1 MKQWM
6 VMAVSALTGMV
17 LALEMP
23 PVFSDNMVLQR
34 DVPVRVWGSAD
45 AGSDITVDF
54 AGKKTTGKAGG
65 DGQWRVELPAQAAN
79 KEAQILTVGDGKD
92 TKSFQNI
99 LIGDVWLCIGQSNM
113 QFGLSGMIGGKE
125 LKATAAED
133 GKYVRLLSLPRVWS
147 AEPQKKLNTEWKV
160 CSPETVS
167 GFSAVG
173 YLVGL
178 KLNREL
184 GVPIGLINGSWGG
197 SRIEAWTTQAAL
209 HQTPGLEEVAKTVD
223 GQVGEMRAK
232 EPERKD
238 KQRLPTVLFNAMIN
252 PLAPFAVRGMLY
264 YQGEDNH
271 YEGDIYE
278 QKLQALAL
286 TWRTAFENADL
297 PIYVVGIPPYKY
309 DLKYPY
315 RLPVFTAAQLRFT
328 QKDKNAGF
336 IVTTDCGN
344 AEDIHPTD
352 KVPLASRLGNLV
364 LYKEYQKGEN
374 TVFSPLFQKVELK
387 NNVAVVSFERPN
399 GLKTADGQAP
409 TFFEVAGADGN
420 FVAAEA
426 KIVGDKVEVSAPG
439 LAEVK
444 FVRFGWYNTAA
455 PNLVNRAGV
464 PVAPFTTAK

>member
-1 MKQWM
+1 MKKWM
-6 VMAVSALTGMV
+6 VMALSALTGMV
-17 LALEMP
+17 WALEMP

-45 AGSDITVDF
+45 PMSDVSVEF
-54 AGKKTTGKAGG
+54 AGKKVEGKAGN
-65 DGQWRVELPAQAAN
+65 DGLWRVELPALPAN
-79 KEAQILTVGDGKD
+79 KDAQVLTVSDGKD

-99 LIGDVWLCIGQSNM
+99 LVGDVWLCIGQSNM
-113 QFGLSGMIGGKE
+113 QFGLNGIIGGKE
-125 LKATAAED
+125 LKASAAED
-133 GKYVRLLSLPRVWS
+133 GKYLRLLSLPRVWS
-147 AEPQKKLNTEWKV
+147 AEPQKSINAAWKV
-160 CSPETVS
+160 CTPETAS
-167 GFSAVG
+167 NFAAVG

-178 KLNREL
+178 RLNREL
-184 GVPIGLINGSWGG
+184 DVPVGLINGSWGG

-209 HQTPGLEEVAKTVD
+209 HQVAGLEEVAKTVD
-223 GQVGEMRAK
+223 GQVAEMRAK

-278 QKLQALAL
+278 QKLQALAI

-309 DLKYPY
+309 DLKYPC

-328 QKDKNAGF
+328 QKDKNAAF
-336 IVTTDCGN
+336 VVTTDCGN

-352 KVPLASRLGNLV
+352 KVPLANRLSNLI
-364 LYKEYQKGEN
+364 LYKEYQKGDDS
-374 TVFSPLFQKVELK
+374 VLSPLLKGVEYK
-387 NNVAVVSFERPN
+387 QNVAVVSFDRPN

-420 FVAAEA
+420 FAAAGA
-426 KIVGDKVEVSAPG
+426 KIVGDTVEVSAPG
-439 LAEVK
+439 VAEVK
-444 FVRFGWYNTAA
+444 FVRFGWCNTAA
-455 PNLVNRAGV
+455 PNLVNSVGV
-464 PVAPFTTAK
+464 PAAPFTAAK